1 MTKISPET
9 HPARAL
15 LAGSQRKAT
24 IIILLSSWL
33 CCAWYYFGR
42 AKFYNERIADHFALW
57 NDRHIS
63 AEVYTYLCAFV
74 LLGLIPAL
82 VVKWVF
88 RERLADYGVCLGD
101 WRRGIRMFLCFG
113 PFFLFGSW
121 MAAHMPAYQAMYP
134 IGGIRPVS
142 AGMFAF
148 HALTYFVF
156 YMSWE
161 FHFRGFLQF
170 GLKQPMGTMNALL
183 VQVIVSCLVHLGKPP
198 GETFG
203 SIFAAVLWGI
213 FALRTRSLL
222 TGLLMHAMLGIVL
235 DALLL
240 YVIVAG

>member
-1 MTKISPET
+1 MTPIVPED

-15 LAGSQRKAT
+15 VAQPQRKAT

-33 CCAWYYFGR
+33 SCFWFYFGR
-42 AKFYNERIADHFALW
+42 AGFYREHLADRFALW
-57 NDRHIS
+57 DDPQIT

-82 VVKWVF
+82 VVKFVF
-88 RERLADYGVCLGD
+88 RERLADYGVRLGNL
-101 WRRGIRMFLCFG
+101 RRGAAMFLAFG
-113 PFFLFGSW
+113 PFFLLGSW
-121 MAAHMPAYQAMYP
+121 FAAHMPVYQATYP

-148 HALTYFVF
+148 HAAAYFVF
-156 YMSWE
+156 YMAWE
-161 FHFRGFLQF
+161 FHFRGFIQA
-170 GLKQPMGTMNALL
+170 GLREPMGAINGLL
-183 VQVIVSCLVHLGKPP
+183 VQVIASCLLHLGKPP

-203 SIFAAVLWGI
+203 SIFAAVLWGV

-235 DALLL
+235 DFLILF
-240 YVIVAG
+240 VTRAG